1 MKIKDK
7 LKEIR
12 AANRIGLMGHIVASF
27 PSYND
32 SIEAASGICEG
43 GADLLEVQFPFSDPS
58 ADGPTIEGASYRALD
73 AGFKT
78 AQGFEIVRNLA
89 TSTKTAILIMTY
101 GNIVYRYG
109 VEKFVDKAL
118 ECGAAGLIIPDFPP
132 ELDENLIEIC
142 RQKGLDNVLIAA
154 PGADADR
161 VKFLSQKTHSMLY
174 TVVRRGITGKKTEIA
189 GDVVEWL
196 NLVKTNSAVP
206 IAAGFGIQ
214 SKDQIDALKG
224 KADVAVVGSYLVE
237 QIDAAVRNKQNI
249 RNVLRNIIQ
258 SMI

>member
-154 PGADADR
+154 PGRRCRSREIPFAEDA
-161 VKFLSQKTHSMLY
+161 F
-174 TVVRRGITGKKTEIA
+174 
-189 GDVVEWL
+189 
-196 NLVKTNSAVP
+196 
-206 IAAGFGIQ
+206 
-214 SKDQIDALKG
+214 DALYRRSARYHRQEDGNRGRCRRMAEFSENQFGSTDCRRFRHSVEGSDRCSEG
-224 KADVAVVGSYLVE
+224 KSRCCGGRKLSGRTDRCSRA
-237 QIDAAVRNKQNI
+237 
-249 RNVLRNIIQ
+249 
-258 SMI
+258 